1 MEHLAHY
8 FKYRGKAT
16 GKGANAR
23 NWVYGGGCFAVNGNT
38 FIIANSAPK
47 FTDKGQ
53 YTAKAVECVYIGQ
66 YTGLHDI
73 FNVEVYEGDVVRL
86 HGNKNY
92 TYIVEWS
99 KQHSAF
105 LARCVQTRTG
115 LANLTPFISI
125 EILGNIHD
133 NPKLAKGGA
142 Q

>member
-1 MEHLAHY
+1 M
-8 FKYRGKAT
+8 
-16 GKGANAR
+16 
-23 NWVYGGGCFAVNGNT
+23 
-38 FIIANSAPK
+38 
-47 FTDKGQ
+47 
-53 YTAKAVECVYIGQ
+53 
-66 YTGLHDI
+66 HDI

-133 NPKLAKGGA
+133 NPKLAKGGL
-142 Q
+142 QF